1 MDEAEGWTYF
11 GLFFSVLFTMAFIL
25 GYFVGIKIGLTPDII
40 PSLILMLLLPPSIFG
55 CLGCLIEFVKTLKG
69 GKNEEEEINN

>member
-11 GLFFSVLFTMAFIL
+11 GLFFSVLFTMAFLL

-40 PSLILMLLLPPSIFG
+40 PSLILMLLFPPAVLG
-55 CLGCLIEFVKTLKG
+55 CLGYLIEFVKTLKKG
-69 GKNEEEEINN
+69 EES